1 MKTFMRRC
9 LVFSSF
15 SVMHKVKEQE
25 RAAYGKGFLKGNLLI
40 QIKKERHKIQKNGT
54 EASK

>member
-1 MKTFMRRC
+1 
-9 LVFSSF
+9 
-15 SVMHKVKEQE
+15 MHKVKEQE